1 MRALRK
7 ARLVLHL
14 LRGMATVALRFER
27 ATPERRRDL
36 TRRWTLKM
44 LQLCGMRLVVHNDAA
59 RLDARALVVG
69 NHVSW
74 LDIYVI
80 NAWRPTPFVSKAEV
94 RAWPVVGWL
103 AERLGTVFIQREKRS
118 EAKRI
123 MHELSERLGNGE
135 LMCVF
140 PEGTTSDGLGL
151 LPFHSNLFQAV
162 VSADCSVQPICLM
175 YEDARGR
182 QSVAP
187 AYVGDLPLGKSL
199 DMVLANGPLTAHL
212 YVCEPIAA
220 TGDRREMAAL
230 ARASVADARASA
242 DAGRR
247 RASARRR
254 SRTARGRRIPDA
266 RGARR
271 RTRCR
276 GRARSRGRRDFAP
289 RRVGAAHAGISADA
303 RCAGRMRGV
312 QPCAGTGGGK
322 PAARIGTRIGI
333 RAAIR
338 PLRRSARMRPA

>member
-1 MRALRK
+1 MRPLRK

-14 LRGMATVALRFER
+14 LSGMAIIALRFKR
-27 ATPERRRDL
+27 ATPERRQEI
-36 TRRWTLKM
+36 TRRWTVKM

-59 RLDARALVVG
+59 RLDASALVVG

-123 MHELSERLGNGE
+123 MHELSDRLGQGE

-151 LPFHSNLFQAV
+151 LPFHSNMFQAV
-162 VSADCSVQPICLM
+162 VSAGCAVQPICLM

-187 AYVGDLPLGKSL
+187 AYVGDLSLGQSL
-199 DMVLANGPLTAHL
+199 DRVLNGGPLTAHL
-212 YVCEPIAA
+212 FVCAPIVAA
-220 TGDRREMAAL
+220 GDRRETAAL
-230 ARASVADARASA
+230 ARAAVADALAQMQRAVERPLDSDLARLAAAAYPAPAEPAGEPEGTA
-242 DAGRR
+242 DPEVGVD
-247 RASARRR
+247 
-254 SRTARGRRIPDA
+254 TM
-266 RGARR
+266 
-271 RTRCR
+271 
-276 GRARSRGRRDFAP
+276 P
-289 RRVGAAHAGISADA
+289 RREG
-303 RCAGRMRGV
+303 
-312 QPCAGTGGGK
+312 
-322 PAARIGTRIGI
+322 
-333 RAAIR
+333 
-338 PLRRSARMRPA
+338 